1 MKIYTNK
8 KISEMAGMLASIK
21 ASLFSIRNNYNEL
34 YAEYVRL
41 QDENMRLR
49 ERINNMYWHN
59 MKCPTHDPGDI
70 IFPNT
75 DERGLGEGDTPNDLS
90 PLDL

>member
-1 MKIYTNK
+1 MKIYTNNQVN
-8 KISEMAGMLASIK
+8 EMAEMLSEIK
-21 ASLFSIRNNYNEL
+21 ASIIKFRNSYNTL

-41 QDENMRLR
+41 QDENKQLQ